1 MKISVVLIRIAGVL
15 SLLFLVF
22 HTLFHRMFDWPN
34 SLSCLDVNNRAI
46 LLTYH
51 YISILIFSFMSVISL
66 FQVSELLKSK
76 VKYSVLG
83 MFSLFFLIRII
94 TEFTLFGIG
103 PESLIILIVCA
114 IPMICFAL
122 PIFIKTN

>member
-1 MKISVVLIRIAGVL
+1 MKISVVLIRIAGFL

-22 HTLFHRMFDWPN
+22 HALFHRMFDWPN

-103 PESLIILIVCA
+103 SESLIILIVCA